1 MADAEIIDISTPG
14 WDGVNAESPLPLEY
28 AQTEQAEIDRTI
40 GRVLESKDGKRMMG
54 WLKSAYLD
62 QPCWAPGYDTD
73 YGFFREGQNTLIREI
88 QMKALRA
95 KEQ

>member
-1 MADAEIIDISTPG
+1 VADAEIIDISSPG

-28 AQTEQAEIDRTI
+28 AQTEQAEIDRSVS
-40 GRVLESKDGKRMMG
+40 RVLESDDGQRMFG
-54 WLKSAYLD
+54 WLKAAYLE
-62 QPCWAPGYDTD
+62 QPTWAPGYDTD

-88 QMKALRA
+88 EHRASRA

>member
-40 GRVLESKDGKRMMG
+40 GRVLESKDGKKMMG
-54 WLKSAYLD
+54 W
-62 QPCWAPGYDTD
+62 
-73 YGFFREGQNTLIREI
+73 
-88 QMKALRA
+88 
-95 KEQ
+95 